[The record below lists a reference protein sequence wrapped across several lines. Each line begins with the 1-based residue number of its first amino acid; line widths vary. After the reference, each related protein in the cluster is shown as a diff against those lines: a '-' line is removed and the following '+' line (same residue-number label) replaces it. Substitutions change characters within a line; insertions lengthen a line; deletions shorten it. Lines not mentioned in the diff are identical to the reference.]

1 MTDQKKQTVNRD
13 EVRARLLEMR
23 ENNGAWQDARSIFDV
38 KFELTSI
45 AARAFEEE
53 VDPVELVAGIIWAQE
68 VLGRLR
74 DFEHDRSAR
83 IRQILQEDMTL

>member
-13 EVRARLLEMR
+13 EVRARLQEMR
-23 ENNGAWQDARSIFDV
+23 ESSDAWKDARSVADV
-38 KFELTSI
+38 KFELTVI
-45 AARAFEEE
+45 ATRAFDTE

-74 DFEHDRSAR
+74 DFENDRSVR